1 MVLVCFGLVQ
11 ATKNAVC
18 IHMSIFII
26 IYIRIYT
33 SFCQVV
39 GVFQN
44 SGQTTFV
51 HIIVE
56 VTIFICETPP
66 HRNIAVARFYLERF
80 WSLGWLWWP
89 GSNFSGTIRQCQS
102 PAGGLSLRDGDMGQR
117 SCMAKQ
123 QTLFVHLQS
132 LHTSFAP
139 SILTPFKPWRWTKSW
154 DENSNSWEREFS
166 CSDQATL
173 QWKGDPTRELAGS
186 YFQHTDDTGWAASF
200 CKR

>member
-1 MVLVCFGLVQ
+1 MFWLYSNNKKCSLYPHV
-11 ATKNAVC
+11 
-18 IHMSIFII
+18 SINLY
-26 IYIRIYT
+26 IYIYT

-80 WSLGWLWWP
+80 WSLVWLWWP

-123 QTLFVHLQS
+123 QTLFVHVQS

-139 SILTPFKPWRWTKSW
+139 SILTPFKSWRWTK
-154 DENSNSWEREFS
+154 S

>member
-80 WSLGWLWWP
+80 
-89 GSNFSGTIRQCQS
+89 QS